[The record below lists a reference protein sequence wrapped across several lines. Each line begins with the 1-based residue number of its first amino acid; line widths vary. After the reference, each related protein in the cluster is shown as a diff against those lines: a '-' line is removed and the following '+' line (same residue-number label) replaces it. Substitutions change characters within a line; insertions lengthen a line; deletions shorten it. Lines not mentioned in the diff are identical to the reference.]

1 MYELK
6 IVRERR
12 QGYGTVR
19 RVRDAAQV
27 YEAFKEEF
35 SQLDREMFVA
45 LLLDGKNGVIGFNVV
60 SVGSLTAA
68 LVHPR
73 EVFKPVI
80 LANAAAVILLHNHPS
95 GSAEPSAED
104 RALTSVSSKRGS
116 SWASESWTT
125 SSLAT
130 ASTARRAKGGD
141 DD

>member
-27 YEAFKEEF
+27 YEAFREEF
-35 SQLDREMFVA
+35 SQLDREMLVV
-45 LLLDGKNGVIGFNVV
+45 LLLDGKNQVLGFNVV
-60 SVGSLTAA
+60 SIGSLTAA

-104 RALTSVSSKRGS
+104 RALTERLEHAGELLGIRVLDHIILGDGQYRSKGEG
-116 SWASESWTT
+116 W
-125 SSLAT
+125 
-130 ASTARRAKGGD
+130 
-141 DD
+141 

>member
-80 LANAAAVILLHNHPS
+80 LGNAAAVILLHNHPS
-95 GSAEPSAED
+95 GSPEPSAED
-104 RALTSVSSKRGS
+104 RALTERLEQAGELLGIRVLDHIIVGDGAYRSKGEG
-116 SWASESWTT
+116 W
-125 SSLAT
+125 
-130 ASTARRAKGGD
+130 
-141 DD
+141 

>member
-80 LANAAAVILLHNHPS
+80 LANAAAIILAHGHPS
-95 GSAEPSAED
+95 GDPEPSAED
-104 RALTSVSSKRGS
+104 RALTERLEHAGELLGIRVLDHIILGDGTYRSKGEG
-116 SWASESWTT
+116 W
-125 SSLAT
+125 
-130 ASTARRAKGGD
+130 
-141 DD
+141 

>member
-1 MYELK
+1 MFELK
-6 IVRERR
+6 IVRERK

-27 YEAFKEEF
+27 YEAFREEF
-35 SQLDREMFVA
+35 GRLDREMFVT
-45 LLLDGKNGVIGFNVV
+45 LLLDGKNQVLGFNVV

-104 RALTSVSSKRGS
+104 RALTERLEQAGELPGIRVLDHIITGDGEYRSKGEG
-116 SWASESWTT
+116 W
-125 SSLAT
+125 
-130 ASTARRAKGGD
+130 
-141 DD
+141 

>member
-27 YEAFKEEF
+27 YEVFKEEF

-104 RALTSVSSKRGS
+104 RALRRQPLPDRRLVRAHGS
-116 SWASESWTT
+116 GGAK
-125 SSLAT
+125 AHP
-130 ASTARRAKGGD
+130 ARVAR
-141 DD
+141 

>member
-45 LLLDGKNGVIGFNVV
+45 LLLDGKNQVLGFNIV
-60 SVGSLTAA
+60 SYSCLNSRPG
-68 LVHPR
+68 PR
-73 EVFKPVI
+73 IPTSATNEVSTSF
-80 LANAAAVILLHNHPS
+80 APS
-95 GSAEPSAED
+95 PIWLI
-104 RALTSVSSKRGS
+104 RASRRIRSSGRSVK
-116 SWASESWTT
+116 
-125 SSLAT
+125 
-130 ASTARRAKGGD
+130 
-141 DD
+141 

>member
-27 YEAFKEEF
+27 YEAFREEF
-35 SQLDREMFVA
+35 SQLDREMLVV
-45 LLLDGKNGVIGFNVV
+45 LLLDGKNQVLGFNVV
-60 SVGSLTAA
+60 SIGSLTAA

-104 RALTSVSSKRGS
+104 RALTERLERAGELLGIRVLDHIILGDGQYRSKGEG
-116 SWASESWTT
+116 W
-125 SSLAT
+125 
-130 ASTARRAKGGD
+130 
-141 DD
+141 

>member
-104 RALTSVSSKRGS
+104 RVLTERLERAGELLGIRVLDHIIAGDGTYRSKGEG
-116 SWASESWTT
+116 W
-125 SSLAT
+125 
-130 ASTARRAKGGD
+130 
-141 DD
+141 

>member
-1 MYELK
+1 MFELK

-27 YEAFKEEF
+27 YEAFREEF

-104 RALTSVSSKRGS
+104 RALTERLEQAGELLGIRVLDHIILGDGHYRSKGEG
-116 SWASESWTT
+116 W
-125 SSLAT
+125 
-130 ASTARRAKGGD
+130 
-141 DD
+141 

>member
-1 MYELK
+1 MFELK

-27 YEAFKEEF
+27 YEAFREEF
-35 SQLDREMFVA
+35 GRLDREMFVV
-45 LLLDGKNGVIGFNVV
+45 LLLDGKNQVLGFNIV
-60 SVGSLTAA
+60 SIGSLTAA

-104 RALTSVSSKRGS
+104 RALTTRLEQAGELLGINVVDHIIVGDGHYRSKGEG
-116 SWASESWTT
+116 W
-125 SSLAT
+125 
-130 ASTARRAKGGD
+130 
-141 DD
+141 

>member
-104 RALTSVSSKRGS
+104 RALTERLEHAGELLGIRVLDHIILGDGQYRSKGEG
-116 SWASESWTT
+116 W
-125 SSLAT
+125 
-130 ASTARRAKGGD
+130 
-141 DD
+141 

>member
-1 MYELK
+1 MYELR
-6 IVRERR
+6 IVRQRR
-12 QGYGTVR
+12 QGYGTLR

-80 LANAAAVILLHNHPS
+80 LANAAALILVHNHPS
-95 GSAEPSAED
+95 GDPEPSAED
-104 RALTSVSSKRGS
+104 RAITERLKHVGDLVGIRVLDHIVIGDGRYTSF
-116 SWASESWTT
+116 AEQH
-125 SSLAT
+125 L
-130 ASTARRAKGGD
+130 
-141 DD
+141 